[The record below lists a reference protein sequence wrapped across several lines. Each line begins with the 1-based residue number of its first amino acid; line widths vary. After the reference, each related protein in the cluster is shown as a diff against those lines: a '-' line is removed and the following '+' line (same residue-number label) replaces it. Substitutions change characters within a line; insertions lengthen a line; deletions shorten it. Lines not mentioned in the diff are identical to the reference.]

1 MNSPLIKVR
10 AGAFDVVAVDGRIR
24 VVRRRDGAAVGSLP
38 LVDEPTFGDALKEA
52 VSRAAAAKS
61 RPNVEPS
68 VAAPSEE
75 PKKKRRARSKTKPVK
90 AVEPEPAP
98 APAAPDESP
107 VPVAPEPEEPAV
119 ENLEKIDNEET

>member
-52 VSRAAAAKS
+52 VDRAASAKS
-61 RPNVEPS
+61 RSNVEPPA
-68 VAAPSEE
+68 AAPPEE
-75 PKKKRRARSKTKPVK
+75 PKKKRRARSKTKPAKTV
-90 AVEPEPAP
+90 EPAP

-107 VPVAPEPEEPAV
+107 APVAPEPEEPAAL
-119 ENLEKIDNEET
+119 NLEKIDNEET

>member
-52 VSRAAAAKS
+52 VSRAASAKS
-61 RPNVEPS
+61 RPSAAVP
-68 VAAPSEE
+68 AAPPEE
-75 PKKKRRARSKTKPVK
+75 PKKKRRARSKTKPAK
-90 AVEPEPAP
+90 AVEPAP
-98 APAAPDESP
+98 ASVAPDESP
-107 VPVAPEPEEPAV
+107 ALAAPEPEEFAV

>member
-1 MNSPLIKVR
+1 MNSTLVKVR
-10 AGAFDVVAVDGRIR
+10 AGAYDVVAVDGRIR

-52 VSRAAAAKS
+52 VSRAASSKS
-61 RPNVEPS
+61 RPS
-68 VAAPSEE
+68 VAAPAAPPEE
-75 PKKKRRARSKTKPVK
+75 PKKKRRARSKTKPTK

-107 VPVAPEPEEPAV
+107 VPVGPEPEEPAV

>member
-1 MNSPLIKVR
+1 MNSTLVKVR
-10 AGAFDVVAVDGRIR
+10 AGAYDVVAFDGRLR
-24 VVRRRDGAAVGSLP
+24 VVRRRDGAAVGALP

-90 AVEPEPAP
+90 AVEPAP
-98 APAAPDESP
+98 ASVAPDESP
-107 VPVAPEPEEPAV
+107 ALAAPEPEEFAV